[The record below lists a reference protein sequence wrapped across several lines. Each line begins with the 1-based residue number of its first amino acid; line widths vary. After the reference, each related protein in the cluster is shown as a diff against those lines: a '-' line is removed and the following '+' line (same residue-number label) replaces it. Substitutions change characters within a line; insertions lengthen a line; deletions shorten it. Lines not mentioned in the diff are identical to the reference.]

1 MLGQHSV
8 VRKQLC
14 LGCLLPGGPGPQA
27 VRPAGHM
34 GALERCRRPP
44 GAVGM
49 LKCASLLPE
58 LSAPDLRWGLGAGG
72 STRHAENACVVL
84 VSNWK

>member
-44 GAVGM
+44 GGHLQVPARPG
-49 LKCASLLPE
+49 LLCCWDVKMCIPP
-58 LSAPDLRWGLGAGG
+58 A
-72 STRHAENACVVL
+72 
-84 VSNWK
+84 